1 MKKIIVF
8 MCFLLALILV
18 GCSSGSEYVELEN
31 CIDSMV
37 DSKNNDA
44 CSQDEKFQL
53 LEDYVNQTA
62 GDYNYQITK
71 NLIFKEES
79 LDDSI
84 SFGISF
90 MGTQITHSDD
100 YLQFSLN
107 YFETVYD
114 DFYTINDD
122 VKYNFTIDFIQ
133 FGEMT
138 LHYIS
143 EGLFQNLE
151 IDIDTNDN
159 FDTLY
164 NRYEDLLI
172 ELSDNQSFDNIDFS
186 MNAND
191 YALYISFKIEL
202 GYYEYSMSQF
212 DDNSPNSFENIISS
226 LRNTMGQTDLE
237 SFSSYQ

>member
-44 CSQDEKFQL
+44 CSQDEKSQL

-90 MGTQITHSDD
+90 MGTQNTYSDD

-172 ELSDNQSFDNIDFS
+172 ELSDNQSFDSIDFS